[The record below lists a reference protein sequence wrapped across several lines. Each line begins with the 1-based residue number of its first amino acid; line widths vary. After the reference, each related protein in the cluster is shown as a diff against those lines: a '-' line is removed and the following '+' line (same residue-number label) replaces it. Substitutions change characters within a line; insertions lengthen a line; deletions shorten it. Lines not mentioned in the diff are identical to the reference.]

1 MQQSYKEKWPLM
13 ARTTGERWTKCT
25 NSLDLAN
32 NELQKV
38 ETQKIYIFLRP
49 DETDDDFLIPI

>member
-1 MQQSYKEKWPLM
+1 M
-13 ARTTGERWTKCT
+13 ARTTGERWTKRT

-38 ETQKIYIFLRP
+38 ETQTIYVFF
-49 DETDDDFLIPI
+49 ETEDVF

>member
-1 MQQSYKEKWPLM
+1 M
-13 ARTTGERWTKCT
+13 ARTTGEGWTKRT

-38 ETQKIYIFLRP
+38 ETQKIYIFFLRP